1 MGKQK
6 VTGYDDTCVDHVV
19 EPKFQGTYQQGWA
32 CRSNVYQQDEQSH
45 HEYEYLRWIIENYN
59 CSLQDKIIQQSICIG
74 S

>member
-45 HEYEYLRWIIENYN
+45 HEYEYLRWIIENNY
-59 CSLQDKIIQQSICIG
+59 SLQDDHTTSICVG